1 MHFINPHPT
10 FKTKLNLP
18 WWLLKLQEA
27 MLAKEFCGSLHEL
40 QNHAACQQSWVPKTD
55 SPETYSVKKAKDIK
69 NIDKHSE
76 KLLKVAFT
84 IVSGIHHSSRCWLFG
99 NSILLHAR
107 VHGAISNHQFVS
119 VALRP
124 RATRINDQRYG
135 PAMERCTTH
144 QSGST
149 IQVIKCIFEAG
160 GDRLAF

>member
-1 MHFINPHPT
+1 MAPQTARGN
-10 FKTKLNLP
+10 
-18 WWLLKLQEA
+18 
-27 MLAKEFCGSLHEL
+27 
-40 QNHAACQQSWVPKTD
+40 ACQRVLWQLAWTPKSRCLSAELGSKNRFSRNIFSQESKRHQKHRQTFR
-55 SPETYSVKKAKDIK
+55 KKI
-69 NIDKHSE
+69 
-76 KLLKVAFT
+76 LKVAFT